1 MRFRQLS
8 MITLASSLALG
19 LISGV
24 GLAQSATQDLKNAGT
39 DTKDAGKDV
48 GHGVAKGTTKAY
60 HSTANG
66 TKVAADKT
74 ADTSKTVAHKTSA
87 GTKKTVN
94 KVEGKPTPQKA
105 PPRRPVPRAPHEPI
119 LSPNWLQTALNE
131 AKRLRLPKPPARP
144 SRD

>member
-1 MRFRQLS
+1 MHFRQLS
-8 MITLASSLALG
+8 RITLASSLALG

-24 GLAQSATQDLKNAGT
+24 GLAQSATQDIKNAGT

-60 HSTANG
+60 HSTAHG

-87 GTKKTVN
+87 GTKKTVD
-94 KVEGKPTPQKA
+94 KVEGKPTPQ
-105 PPRRPVPRAPHEPI
+105 
-119 LSPNWLQTALNE
+119 
-131 AKRLRLPKPPARP
+131 
-144 SRD
+144 